1 MKPGHGDLD
10 GWLRRCHGE
19 ADCAC
24 CLRVGSRGA
33 RRQAISAPQLAPVP
47 QAAPLGYDAARC
59 GCILLGQGHKQH
71 RSSPP
76 GGSCNRVQSPYRLRL
91 RRRSGD
97 KAVSAEEEGSCIS
110 RRPPIASD
118 VWTRAPSQGLLD
130 LRGAAPAEGWRATP
144 RRPAY
149 EVALA
154 HPHTGCRTWGTWV
167 LPAGLLRRPAPEAP
181 KRTPACV
188 LDQEAGSAKR
198 SRATSTTFRVRGAG
212 SPPKL
217 RGGLLAG
224 GPLWSTCIHRPRIWW
239 GA

>member
-1 MKPGHGDLD
+1 MLLASWIKGSQKASNFGSAVGPRATSSTA
-10 GWLRRCHGE
+10 WLR
-19 ADCAC
+19 C
-24 CLRVGSRGA
+24 CSMWLHFAWA
-33 RRQAISAPQLAPVP
+33 RP
-47 QAAPLGYDAARC
+47 QAAPLLPPRRIVQPSLIFSWARQSRTC
-59 GCILLGQGHKQH
+59 ERCMRPTVCH
-71 RSSPP
+71 
-76 GGSCNRVQSPYRLRL
+76 SPYRLRL